1 MNKEMISVIITTFN
15 GSESIDRAIKS
26 VLNQTYKNMEIIV
39 VDDNGL
45 DSEEQIKTKEIVQK
59 YQDVKYIA
67 HEKNKN
73 GSAAR
78 NTGMKV
84 AKGQWIALLDD
95 DDEFLPTK
103 IEKQFESVKEKNA
116 DICYTG
122 LRVVFQNG
130 VQRDVCQR
138 DEGNLF
144 SLVLQRRVEAPT
156 SVLMFKKSIADQIE
170 GFDESFRRHQDW
182 EFLDRLSEN
191 NIISCVPE
199 VCLIRHIVER
209 NIAKNIQQFIDQRMF
224 YLTKQEKYICKLSK
238 SDQKEVYYNHYS
250 EIMRACVKAKE
261 YKKAIYWFWKTGH
274 PFRLLKDSVYK
285 YQGYRN
291 RISK

>member
-1 MNKEMISVIITTFN
+1 MNSGIVSVIITTYK
-15 GSESIDRAIKS
+15 GSDSIDRAIKS
-26 VLNQTYKNMEIIV
+26 VLNQTYKNIEVIV

-45 DSEEQIKTKEIVQK
+45 DSKEQLKTKQIVEK
-59 YQDVKYIA
+59 YQNIKYIV

-78 NTGMKV
+78 NTGMKA
-84 AKGQWIALLDD
+84 AKGEFIALLDD
-95 DDEFLPTK
+95 DDEFLPCK
-103 IEKQFESVKEKNA
+103 IEKQYQSIKEKNA

-130 VQRDVCQR
+130 IQRDVCQR

-144 SLVLQRRVEAPT
+144 SLVLQRRIEAPT
-156 SVLMFKKSIADQIE
+156 SVLMFRKKIAERIK
-170 GFDESFRRHQDW
+170 GFDESFNRHQDW
-182 EFLDRLSEN
+182 EFLDRLSEKCF
-191 NIISCVPE
+191 ISCVPE
-199 VCLIRHIVER
+199 VCLVRHIVER

-224 YLTKQEKYICKLSK
+224 YLKKQEKYICKLSK

-261 YKKAIYWFWKTGH
+261 YKKAIYWFLKTGQ
-274 PFRLLKDSVYK
+274 PFRLIKDSACK
-285 YQGYRN
+285 YQGYKK
-291 RISK
+291 RIGK